1 MIWTHNLSP
10 YIFRVHLFGT
20 DIGPRWYGLAY
31 VIGFI
36 LGFQTLKKAIRAG
49 KLGELKENDLEGLM
63 MWLIAGVVLGGRLG
77 YCLQNLSIWMK
88 DPLYYFKFNQGGMA
102 FFGGLAGVILV
113 LLIYSKRK
121 HMSFAKLGDVVTVPA
136 ALGLGIGRIAN
147 FINGELWGVPTNAN
161 WGVIFPDARDG
172 VPRHPSTIYEMI
184 THFALA
190 GFLVWAGQKPW
201 TERKGVLSALF
212 VTIYGL
218 LRVITEPFR
227 QADTFVGPLTNGQVA
242 SLLITIGGGIALLVI
257 LRKPAP
263 IEEAP
268 QEDSEKIENFQENQ

>member
-10 YIFRVHLFGT
+10 YIFKVHLFGS
-20 DIGPRWYGLAY
+20 DVGPRWYGLAY
-31 VIGFI
+31 VLGFI

-49 KLGELKENDLEGLM
+49 KLGQLKENDLEGLM

-77 YCLQNLSIWMK
+77 YCLQNIPLWLK
-88 DPLYYFKFNQGGMA
+88 DPLYFFKFNQGGMA
-102 FFGGLAGVILV
+102 FFGGLGGVILV

-121 HMSFAKLGDVVTVPA
+121 KISFATLGDVVTVPG

-147 FINGELWGVPTNAN
+147 FINGELWGIPTNAS
-161 WGVIFPDARDG
+161 WGVIFPDAHDEI
-172 VPRHPSTIYEMI
+172 PRHPSTVYEMI

-190 GFLVWAGQKPW
+190 GFLVWAGRQAW
-201 TERKGVLSALF
+201 SSRKGVLSALF

-227 QADTFVGPLTNGQVA
+227 QADTYVGPLTNGQVA
-242 SLLITIGGGIALLVI
+242 SLIIALAGGFALFAI

-263 IEEAP
+263 LQENPI
-268 QEDSEKIENFQENQ
+268 EDSGKNENI